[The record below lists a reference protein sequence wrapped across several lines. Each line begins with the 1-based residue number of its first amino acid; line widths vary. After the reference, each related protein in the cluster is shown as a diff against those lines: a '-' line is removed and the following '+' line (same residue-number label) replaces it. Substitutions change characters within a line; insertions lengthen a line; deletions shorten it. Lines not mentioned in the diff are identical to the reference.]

1 MNRIL
6 MGIPVH
12 NSLLIYCVLF
22 YFLLMA
28 GCSTPLRIHSDVVP
42 TGSMRLAQAME
53 IGKRADILQN
63 KELYEAIIA
72 SGIKDSE
79 VNDGSVVVARITCCG
94 GPSEKLDSRMLFVP
108 NGINVSLGDIV
119 EVSVGHPPE
128 KGDAGMLN
136 TVTRVV
142 QKYGDNDG
150 KCWWDPKDDR
160 LWLRILYC
168 DWMPK
173 EGWVKKGGLDSA
185 WYRPPISTSPVK

>member
-1 MNRIL
+1 MNRIR
-6 MGIPVH
+6 MCIPVH
-12 NSLLIYCVLF
+12 NSLLIYCVLI
-22 YFLLMA
+22 YALLIA
-28 GCSTPLRIHSDVVP
+28 GCSTPLRIHSDIVP
-42 TGSMRLAQAME
+42 TGSMRLEQVME
-53 IGKRADILQN
+53 IGKRADILQY

-79 VNDGSVVVARITCCG
+79 IKDGSVVVARITCCG

-108 NGINVSLGDIV
+108 KEINVALGDIV
-119 EVSVGHPPE
+119 EVRVGRPPE

-142 QKYGDNDG
+142 QKDGDNDG
-150 KCWWDPKDDR
+150 KCWWDPKDER

-173 EGWVKKGGLDSA
+173 EGWVKQGGLDSA
-185 WYRPPISTSPVK
+185 WYWPPISILPGK